1 MKKQPKQKRSVAI
14 VDSILEASTRVLT
27 ESKLSKMTTNKVA
40 EIAGVSIGSLY
51 DYFPNKNSILVAL
64 MDKSMQAQLEKFYS
78 AIENENTLDGLMNV
92 VMNMVENEYIA
103 KRDLLRE
110 IFMLAPENGRM
121 EMVYLNRLKAQEAL
135 QKFFTQKLN
144 WTEAYAHKKA
154 FVAMNSILG
163 VLEAYIIFEDL
174 KLTGEDVK
182 SEVAKIMKQIAQEE

>member
-27 ESKLSKMTTNKVA
+27 ENKLSKMTTNKVA

-64 MDKSMQAQLEKFYS
+64 MDKSMQSQLEKFYS
-78 AIENENTLDGLMNV
+78 AIEKENTLDGLMNV
-92 VMNMVENEYIA
+92 VMNMVEKDYIA
-103 KRDLLRE
+103 KKDLLRE
-110 IFMLAPENGRM
+110 IFMVAPENGRM

-135 QKFFTQKLN
+135 QKFFILKLN
-144 WTEAYAHKKA
+144 WTEAYAQKKA

-163 VLEAYIIFEDL
+163 ILEAYIIFADL
-174 KLTGEDVK
+174 KLTAEEVK
-182 SEVAKIMKQIAQEE
+182 SEVEKIMKQIAKEE

>member
-14 VDSILEASTRVLT
+14 VDSILEASTRVLS

-78 AIENENTLDGLMNV
+78 AIENENTLDGLMTV

-144 WTEAYAHKKA
+144 WTEAHSHKKA
-154 FVAMNSILG
+154 FIAMNSILG
-163 VLEAYIIFEDL
+163 ILEAYVIFADL
-174 KLTGEDVK
+174 KLSAEDVK
-182 SEVAKIMKQIAQEE
+182 SEVAKIMKQIAQDE